1 MEEFSRVLYA
11 EKFLRVMYAELI
23 AEIRSAEEFAVV
35 SREWLTATMS
45 EVFPALYEGL
55 QARPVSKWPIH
66 PARGPWGQ
74 PGHVR
79 GMLTIARNTPVDWR
93 DSLYSQRSWSR
104 FLARLAERP
113 FRAGVMVNALD
124 DQGFP
129 LHRGEAYVDVAHGQS
144 APAWTAF
151 SFTADAE
158 DIGWPDSR
166 QVQDRLAEFV
176 KGQAARVGACA
187 GGMTDDMAPGA
198 QTALEVAQHRGI
210 RPRGDD
216 LREVLRGY
224 SWVTIVAPELA
235 ERLGGVGPLAA
246 SGAFY
251 EVSALP
257 NGSLWLRAT
266 PTINEFTGDRIRRVF
281 EALAPVLLTG
291 TTMPEFSKPYRVVE
305 GIDAADFR

>member
-1 MEEFSRVLYA
+1 VEEFSRVMYE
-11 EKFLRVMYAELI
+11 EKFLRVMYAQLI
-23 AEIRSAEEFAVV
+23 VEIPSTEEFAAA

-55 QARPVSKWPIH
+55 QARPVSKWPVH

-79 GMLTIARNTPVDWR
+79 GVLTIARNTPVDWR

-104 FLARLAERP
+104 FLARLEERP
-113 FRAGVMVNALD
+113 FRAGVMASALD

-129 LHRGEAYVDVAHGQS
+129 VHRGEAYVDVARGQS
-144 APAWTAF
+144 EPTWTVF
-151 SFTADAE
+151 SFAADAE
-158 DIGWPDSR
+158 DTGWPESR

-176 KGQAARVGACA
+176 KGQAARIGACA
-187 GGMTDDMAPGA
+187 GSMTDDMESGA
-198 QTALEVAQHRGI
+198 QTALEVAMHRGI

-224 SWVTIVAPELA
+224 SWVTIVAPALA
-235 ERLGGVGPLAA
+235 DRLGGAGSLAA

-251 EVSALP
+251 EVSPLP

-266 PTINEFTGDRIRRVF
+266 PAINEFTGDRIRRVF
-281 EALAPVLLTG
+281 EALAPVLMAG
-291 TTMPEFSKPYRVVE
+291 ITMPEFSKLYRVVE
-305 GIDAADFR
+305 GVDAAHFR